1 MEEKTMIKAI
11 DHIGIMTN
19 DLEKSVKFY
28 TDVLGFSIATKMEM
42 AEAGLSVVFVENA
55 GCKIELMEYR
65 GKNAPK
71 RSKGVEIAIGGNLLP
86 INDHIS
92 FSVDNIEN
100 TVTEF
105 KEKGVIFNLEPM
117 ELEGG
122 LKLAS
127 FKDPD
132 GVLIELIE
140 HP

>member
-1 MEEKTMIKAI
+1 MIKTI

-19 DLEKSVKFY
+19 DLQKSVKFY
-28 TDVLGFSIATKMEM
+28 TDVLGFSVAMKMDM
-42 AEAGLSVVFVENA
+42 AEAGLSVVFVEKA
-55 GCKIELMEYR
+55 GSKIEIMEYR

-71 RSKGVEIAIGGNLLP
+71 RSKVVEIAIGGHSIP
-86 INDHIS
+86 VNDHIS
-92 FSVDNIEN
+92 FSVDNIED
-100 TVTEF
+100 TATDF
-105 KEKGVIFNLEPM
+105 KKEGVVFDLEPM

-122 LKLAS
+122 MKLAT

>member
-1 MEEKTMIKAI
+1 MIKAI

-42 AEAGLSVVFVENA
+42 AEAGFSVVFVEKA
-55 GCKIELMEYR
+55 GSKIELMGYR

-71 RSKGVEIAIGGNLLP
+71 RSKGVEIAIGGHSIP

-92 FSVDNIEN
+92 FSVDNIED
-100 TVTEF
+100 TVTGF

-122 LKLAS
+122 MKLAS

>member
-1 MEEKTMIKAI
+1 MIKAI

-42 AEAGLSVVFVENA
+42 AEAGLSVVFVEKA
-55 GCKIELMEYR
+55 GSKIELMEYR

-71 RSKGVEIAIGGNLLP
+71 RSKGVEIEIGRHSIP

-92 FSVDNIEN
+92 FSTDNIEG

-105 KEKGVIFNLEPM
+105 KEKGVIFNMEPM

-122 LKLAS
+122 MKLAS

>member
-1 MEEKTMIKAI
+1 MIKAI

-19 DLEKSVKFY
+19 DLKKSVKFY

-42 AEAGLSVVFVENA
+42 AEAGLSVVFVEKA
-55 GCKIELMEYR
+55 GSKIELMEYR
-65 GKNAPK
+65 GKNVPK
-71 RSKGVEIAIGGNLLP
+71 RSKGIEIETGGHSIP

-92 FSVDNIEN
+92 FSVDNIEG

-105 KEKGVIFNLEPM
+105 KEKGVIFSAEPM

-140 HP
+140 HPRQ

>member
-1 MEEKTMIKAI
+1 MIKAI
-11 DHIGIMTN
+11 DHIGILTN

-42 AEAGLSVVFVENA
+42 AETGFSVVFVEKA
-55 GCKIELMEYR
+55 GSKIELMEYR
-65 GKNAPK
+65 GGNAPK
-71 RSKGVEIAIGGNLLP
+71 RSEGVEIAMGEQSIP

-92 FSVDNIEN
+92 FSVDNIED

-127 FKDPD
+127 FNDPD
-132 GVLIELIE
+132 GVLIELVE

>member
-1 MEEKTMIKAI
+1 MIKAI
-11 DHIGIMTN
+11 DHIGILTN

-42 AEAGLSVVFVENA
+42 AEAGFSVVFVEKA
-55 GCKIELMEYR
+55 GSKIELMECS
-65 GKNAPK
+65 KNVPK
-71 RSKGVEIAIGGNLLP
+71 RSKGVEIAMGEESIP

-92 FSVDNIEN
+92 FSVDNIED

-127 FKDPD
+127 FNDPD
-132 GVLIELIE
+132 GVLIELME

>member
-1 MEEKTMIKAI
+1 MIKAI
-11 DHIGIMTN
+11 DHIGILTN
-19 DLEKSVKFY
+19 GLEKSVKFY
-28 TDVLGFSIATKMEM
+28 TGVLGFSIAMKME
-42 AEAGLSVVFVENA
+42 EAGFSVVFVEKD
-55 GCKIELMEYR
+55 GIKIELMECR
-65 GKNAPK
+65 GKNSPK
-71 RSKGVEIAIGGNLLP
+71 RSKGVEIAIGEQSIP

-92 FSVDNIEN
+92 FSADNIED

-127 FKDPD
+127 FNDPD

>member
-1 MEEKTMIKAI
+1 MIKAI
-11 DHIGIMTN
+11 DHIGILTN

-28 TDVLGFSIATKMEM
+28 TKVLGFTVATKMEM
-42 AEAGLSVVFVENA
+42 PEAGFSVVFVEKA
-55 GCKIELMEYR
+55 GSKIELMECR

-71 RSKGVEIAIGGNLLP
+71 RSKGVEIAMGEQSIP

-92 FSVDNIEN
+92 FSVDNIED

-127 FKDPD
+127 FNDPD
-132 GVLIELIE
+132 GVLIELME